1 MSHPNQT
8 NQPNTIKRMV
18 GRRTV
23 EVPNPFPRPHAPLT
37 ETKPDPQ
44 PEKSQ
49 IVILTL
55 LFIVVGVLIAFAGAA
70 VSLPALATFGATIT
84 LAGATLAIL
93 SLRE

>member
-1 MSHPNQT
+1 MSQM
-8 NQPNTIKRMV
+8 PNTIKKMV

-23 EVPNPFPRPHAPLT
+23 EVPNPFLKPHAPLT

-55 LFIVVGVLIAFAGAA
+55 LFIVVGVLIALAGAA
-70 VSLPALATFGATIT
+70 VSLPALATFGSAIT
-84 LAGATLAIL
+84 LAGTTLAIL